1 MYNEKIE
8 QLIKAALADG
18 VLTEKE
24 KQVLFKKAHELG
36 IDLDEFEMVLDAKLY
51 EAQEAEKQRRAKA
64 APKSDKYA
72 DVKKCPACGTII
84 PPNTKVCP
92 GCGMVFSNEQ
102 NDIKEIAQLQDN
114 YVKISS
120 EPAKFPHGY
129 FYVAGLILVTLLNV
143 FAWVYAIACDDLVGL
158 PVLST
163 IVWIVA
169 IIVFF
174 KIDKTFR
181 VFSKKYDTAV
191 AEHSKLLST
200 AKAFYAQDKDT
211 LNRINNIATEVDQI
225 IAEKNKTKRTLN
237 LISLGVLS
245 LSIIL
250 SFTLSFGWFNR
261 VIVCNSGKRCL
272 AAINESVKAN
282 QMDKAESYFT
292 NYTGW
297 DSGYKRKF
305 AKKIMCAYIEQDN
318 EEKVL
323 SFYKECNNYSSSE
336 NTESVV
342 NYFSSKDQH
351 QAVIDF
357 MSQYGYSRVYYT
369 LKLCIR
375 DLMRKGKKA
384 DALKLIKTNSYLFND
399 AKSDSEYYKP
409 KVVKELTNLTRE

>member
-114 YVKISS
+114 YIKLSG
-120 EPAKFPHGY
+120 EQAKFPYGY
-129 FYVAGLILVTLLNV
+129 LYVAGLILVTLLNV
-143 FAWVYAIACDDLVGL
+143 FAWVYAIVCEDLVGL

-163 IVWIVA
+163 IVWIIA
-169 IIVFF
+169 IAAFY
-174 KIDKTFR
+174 KTDKTFR
-181 VFSKKYDTAV
+181 VFSKKYDTAI

-200 AKAFYAQDKDT
+200 AKAFYAQDKGT
-211 LNRINNIATEVDQI
+211 LNRINSIAAEADKI
-225 IAEKNKTKRTLN
+225 IAEKNKTKRTLDF
-237 LISLGVLS
+237 ISFGVLG
-245 LSIIL
+245 LAIIF
-250 SFTLSFGWFNR
+250 SFTLSFGWFDHVLVQN
-261 VIVCNSGKRCL
+261 NQKRCL
-272 AAINESVKAN
+272 AAINKAIMAN
-282 QMDKAESYFT
+282 QMDKAEEYCADFRGRFHSV
-292 NYTGW
+292 
-297 DSGYKRKF
+297 YKEEF
-305 AKKIMCAYIEQDN
+305 AELIMNAYIQQDN
-318 EEKVL
+318 YEKVML
-323 SFYKECNNYSSSE
+323 YYNETDRGPTTSLKSYLMA
-336 NTESVV
+336 
-342 NYFSSKDQH
+342 KDMH
-351 QAVIDF
+351 QALMDLHRHGTAEA
-357 MSQYGYSRVYYT
+357 YED
-369 LKLCIR
+369 LKKCVL
-375 DLMRKGKKA
+375 DLMSKGKKT
-384 DALKLIKTNSYLFND
+384 DALKLIKTNSLLFEDNPQYLHNR
-399 AKSDSEYYKP
+399 S

>member
-18 VLTEKE
+18 ILTEKE

-72 DVKKCPACGTII
+72 DVKKCPACGSII

-114 YVKISS
+114 YIKLHG
-120 EPAKFPHGY
+120 EQAKFPLGY

-143 FAWVYAIACDDLVGL
+143 FAWVYAIACEYLVGL
-158 PVLST
+158 PFLST

-169 IIVFF
+169 IVVFST
-174 KIDKTFR
+174 KDKTFR
-181 VFSKKYDTAV
+181 VFSKKYETAI

-211 LNRINNIATEVDQI
+211 INRINSIAAEADKV
-225 IAEKNKTKRTLN
+225 IAEKNKTKRTLDF
-237 LISLGVLS
+237 ISLGVLG

-250 SFTLSFGWFNR
+250 SFTLSFGWFRN
-261 VIVCNSGKRCL
+261 VLISNDIDMCYS
-272 AAINESVKAN
+272 AIEKAIKDN
-282 QMDKAESYFT
+282 NMDKAEAYRKSYYYPESDKLVEMILRAYVERDDEAKILSYLSMSCY
-292 NYTGW
+292 NYQVVRIFVN
-297 DSGYKRKF
+297 Y
-305 AKKIMCAYIEQDN
+305 
-318 EEKVL
+318 
-323 SFYKECNNYSSSE
+323 YSSKE
-336 NTESVV
+336 
-342 NYFSSKDQH
+342 QH
-351 QAVIDF
+351 QYAID
-357 MSQYGYSRVYYT
+357 MVSQHNYIYRTYDA
-369 LKLCIR
+369 LEICIR
-375 DLMRKGKKA
+375 DLMKKNKKA
-384 DALKLIKTNSYLFND
+384 EALKLIKTNSHLFNGEE
-399 AKSDSEYYKP
+399 SDSEYYKP
-409 KVVKELTNLTRE
+409 KVVKKLTQLTQ